1 MVDSTCLPTSTSFN
15 TTLMSDSIRIPD
27 SVDSRRLEAMQII
40 AKMKEAA
47 DRNGIGFV
55 GGFVDDNGEKFVM
68 TNMDDDDT
76 NMLMP
81 DNLRN

>member
-1 MVDSTCLPTSTSFN
+1 
-15 TTLMSDSIRIPD
+15 MSDSIRIPD
-27 SVDSRRLEAMQII
+27 SIDSRRLEAMQII

>member
-1 MVDSTCLPTSTSFN
+1 MVDSTCLHISTSFN
-15 TTLMSDSIRIPD
+15 TTFMSDSIRIPD
-27 SVDSRRLEAMQII
+27 SIDSRRLEAMQII

>member
-1 MVDSTCLPTSTSFN
+1 MTNLP
-15 TTLMSDSIRIPD
+15 RIPD
-27 SVDSRRLEAMQII
+27 SIDAKRLQAMSII

-68 TNMDDDDT
+68 TNMNEDDT
-76 NMLMP
+76 NMLLP
-81 DNLRN
+81 KDLRD